1 MKTHEKSKF
10 HPRCTDPPKSEM
22 RADRNGAFRV
32 LAADPSVEN
41 KTEKRLRIQRNL
53 LNSLSELAL
62 ENARNIQLSARH
74 SGRTCVQQVKCISR
88 KVCPEMCSVITV
100 KYLSI

>member
-1 MKTHEKSKF
+1 MKPHEKSKF
-10 HPRCTDPPKSEM
+10 HPRCTDPPESEM

-53 LNSLSELAL
+53 LNSPSELAP
-62 ENARNIQLSARH
+62 ENARNIQLSTRH
-74 SGRTCVQQVKCISR
+74 SGRTCVQQVKCISW